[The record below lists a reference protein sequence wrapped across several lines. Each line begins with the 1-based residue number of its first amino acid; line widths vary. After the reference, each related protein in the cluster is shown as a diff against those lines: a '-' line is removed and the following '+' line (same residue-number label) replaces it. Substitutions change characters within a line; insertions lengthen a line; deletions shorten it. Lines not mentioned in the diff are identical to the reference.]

1 MKIKRGF
8 FTKTFIFEEKE
19 AILLSFRPIKE
30 CISLWMHEQNKHLP
44 EIKRIADYTYK
55 MPVYKTLTK
64 KDKLAYEQYQYIL
77 DCASTISTELS
88 KTKKKRDPYSVL
100 FNQFIPLI
108 AEKYPNLANAF
119 DAILDVAINY
129 SSNIGCDFHQKNF
142 SVKDGELVIRD
153 PFVITDYL
161 TEEYKYTDK
170 KYHYLTGNMYN
181 QRIENVDKA

>member
-8 FTKTFIFEEKE
+8 FTKAFVFQKE
-19 AILLSFRPIKE
+19 TILLSFCPIKE
-30 CISLWMHEQNKHLP
+30 CMSLWIHERNKHLP
-44 EIKRIADYTYK
+44 EIERIAAYTYK

-77 DCASTISTELS
+77 DSCYEILSALQTE
-88 KTKKKRDPYSVL
+88 TKDTYSVL
-100 FNQFIPLI
+100 SSQFIPLI
-108 AEKYPNLANAF
+108 AAKYPNLADAF
-119 DAILDVAINY
+119 NAILDVAINY
-129 SSNIGCDFHQKNF
+129 SSNIKCDFHQKNF

-170 KYHYLTGNMYN
+170 KYHYLTENVYN